1 SFLYVLILKHLTRLV
16 KKFANFLAKIIK
28 GGTAMGFGSMT
39 VTVKIANIDRFI
51 ELSNEFN
58 KKARELEQLTHEL
71 KTFDFEGEVVST
83 DSN

>member
-1 SFLYVLILKHLTRLV
+1 LTKVV
-16 KKFANFLAKIIK
+16 KEFANFLANFLKK

-39 VTVKIANIDRFI
+39 VTVKLVNIDRFI

-58 KKARELEQLTHEL
+58 KKARELEQLAHEL

>member
-1 SFLYVLILKHLTRLV
+1 
-16 KKFANFLAKIIK
+16 
-28 GGTAMGFGSMT
+28 MGFGSMT

-58 KKARELEQLTHEL
+58 KKACELEQLTHEL

>member
-1 SFLYVLILKHLTRLV
+1 M
-16 KKFANFLAKIIK
+16 A
-28 GGTAMGFGSMT
+28 FGSMT
-39 VTVKIANIDRFI
+39 VTVKIANIDHFI

-58 KKARELEQLTHEL
+58 KKARELEQLAHEL